1 MIKYEIQLYFWWCLQ
16 VGQTLEL
23 LYHPSYNSE
32 GKLVVIIFPIASN
45 TWMELVFILRC
56 CIITFNSTSPRKSV
70 FGVKPLKRIGRYFL
84 LSRIFFKLGQRNIL
98 FRMFWIS
105 FVVQRD
111 SKKLTVRNIF
121 RNGEKL
127 SFTVNNCF
135 WRFRVSCFREII
147 DLISFPYV
155 FNIPRVTFTLISIWF
170 TLLH

>member
-1 MIKYEIQLYFWWCLQ
+1 MDGAGIYPLLLHNYVLIPPVLVNLYSVWNRW
-16 VGQTLEL
+16 
-23 LYHPSYNSE
+23 S
-32 GKLVVIIFPIASN
+32 VV
-45 TWMELVFILRC
+45 
-56 CIITFNSTSPRKSV
+56 
-70 FGVKPLKRIGRYFL
+70 GRYFL

-105 FVVQRD
+105 FLVQRD

-135 WRFRVSCFREII
+135 WRFGVSCFREII
-147 DLISFPYV
+147 DFISFPYV
-155 FNIPRVTFTLISIWF
+155 FNIPSVTFTLISIWF